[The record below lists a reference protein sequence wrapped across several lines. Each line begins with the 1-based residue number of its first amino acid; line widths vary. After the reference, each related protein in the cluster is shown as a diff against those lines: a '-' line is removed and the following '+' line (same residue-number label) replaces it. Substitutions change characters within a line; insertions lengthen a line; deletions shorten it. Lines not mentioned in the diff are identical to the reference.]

1 MQAPSLC
8 CCAIKPA
15 FSSQNNKITG
25 TKSLFPSR
33 IRPARALIIKSAQ
46 KNEIEPPTN
55 KTKTNVEDVE
65 KLLADLNINK
75 STAKQVLQVWR
86 SAGVN
91 DPEDLS
97 RLVKKRGADKSIA
110 IFFQLGI
117 DASSAFIAWYSGY
130 NLAVSRSLGSFT
142 LAAEFVVYTLAM
154 YLTINAA
161 LDVYTLYAVGISTRK
176 YSTGTAASLLEA
188 VQSMAGPETG
198 LDVVD
203 KAKKAIV
210 TAQVLK
216 ALDQILD
223 RLKLSAGDIEM
234 NDGNFLRDLGAYVV
248 LLKATESGFTPES
261 AGVTMQEAA
270 DVAAEFSMVDS
281 NGDGTID
288 AAEFRKLCGALAP
301 NLSAEEAEA
310 AMSVLD
316 KNSDGA
322 IDFKEFL
329 AWWKPMVNNN

>member
-1 MQAPSLC
+1 MV
-8 CCAIKPA
+8 
-15 FSSQNNKITG
+15 
-25 TKSLFPSR
+25 
-33 IRPARALIIKSAQ
+33 IKSSQ
-46 KNEIEPPTN
+46 KNEIEPPSG

-65 KLLADLNINK
+65 KLLADLSINK
-75 STAKQVLQVWR
+75 DTAKQVLKVWR
-86 SAGVN
+86 NAGVN

-97 RLVKKRGADKSIA
+97 RLVKKRGSDKSMAIA
-110 IFFQLGI
+110 FQLAI
-117 DASSAFIAWYSGY
+117 DSSSAFFAWYSGF
-130 NLAVSRSLGSFT
+130 NLSASSLGSFT
-142 LAAEFVVYTLAM
+142 IAAKFVVYTLAM

-161 LDVYTLYAVGISTRK
+161 LDLYTLYAVGISTRK
-176 YSTGTAASLLEA
+176 YSTGTAAKLLEA
-188 VQSMAGPETG
+188 VESMAGPETG

-216 ALDQILD
+216 ALEQILES
-223 RLKLSAGDIEM
+223 LKLSAGDVEM

-281 NGDGTID
+281 NGDGRLD
-288 AAEFRKLCGALAP
+288 SAEFRKLCGALAP
-301 NLSAEEAEA
+301 NLSSEEAEV

-316 KNSDGA
+316 KNNDGA
-322 IDFKEFL
+322 IDFQEFL
-329 AWWKPMVNNN
+329 AWWKPMVKN